1 MKNSLG
7 RAFLILLTLL
17 HVEIFASTYEWSVK
31 ANKTTAYVN
40 EAIHLTYT
48 CKFSDRGELYTIDF
62 NAVGVDYSSNFNY
75 YTDPSGKLVLT
86 YTGGITYS
94 GSYSLL
100 TFKLRIKDANGNGDS
115 YIDGSG
121 NFFINFTV
129 KITN

>member
-62 NAVGVDYSSNFNY
+62 NPKKENENYTLHILSESERIIDNKRINSYEFVVFAKKAKEMNFQFD
-75 YTDPSGKLVLT
+75 TTMKKTTKES
-86 YTGGITYS
+86 IES
-94 GSYSLL
+94 
-100 TFKLRIKDANGNGDS
+100 
-115 YIDGSG
+115 
-121 NFFINFTV
+121 TV
-129 KITN
+129 IGRDN